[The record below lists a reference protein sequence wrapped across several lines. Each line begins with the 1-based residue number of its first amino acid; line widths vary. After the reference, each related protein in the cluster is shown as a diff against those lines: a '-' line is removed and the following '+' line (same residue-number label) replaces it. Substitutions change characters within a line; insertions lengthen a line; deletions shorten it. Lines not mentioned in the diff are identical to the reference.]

1 MTLIYL
7 RSVSIKPILIK
18 GNSVQNNI
26 IAQFL
31 RRRNLVKLYSL
42 HQEQNMNKQIE
53 NTKDCSIQQSHN
65 HFLLELKQNI
75 DLTTSSFLEIY
86 VCTQKSELFV
96 ISCCLSLVMHLFML
110 FISWFQFFYPFDS
123 FLVIFQDFFQVAK
136 HTT

>member
-18 GNSVQNNI
+18 GNSVQNYI

-53 NTKDCSIQQSHN
+53 NTKDCSIQYSHN

-75 DLTTSSFLEIY
+75 DLTTSSFLFRNI
-86 VCTQKSELFV
+86 CTQKSELFV

-110 FISWFQFFYPFDS
+110 FISWFQFFLPFDS